1 MITCFA
7 SDKKKLD
14 ILLSFKLVSQK
25 NNTSEQI
32 LDSVLEKIT
41 EQLKFYCAVTG
52 EIQLVACRSTKK
64 MDGLSKHLN
73 VYVLLEH
80 IGEEEAEKDYT
91 IPYVEMIQFIIKELT
106 WTIEEKEQ

>member
-14 ILLSFKLVSQK
+14 IVVSFKLVSQK

-32 LDSVLEKIT
+32 LDSVLSKLV
-41 EQLKFYCAVTG
+41 EQLSVYCAVTG
-52 EIQLVACRSTKK
+52 EVQLIACRSIKK

-91 IPYVEMIQFIIKELT
+91 ISYVEMIQFILKELN
-106 WTIEEKEQ
+106 WNLEEQ